1 MLQLKHRLFWL
12 LFGWSFVV
20 AVIVASVYPVAAMAL
35 NVNWDDKVIHAVVYF
50 FLMIW
55 FSGLY
60 ERRHQIVVA
69 AFVLALGFFLE
80 MTHLRLPYRF
90 FEPADLAANAA
101 GVLAGLGLSLW
112 FLAGWCQR
120 MESRLR

>member
-1 MLQLKHRLFWL
+1 MLQLKHRLYWL
-12 LFGWSFVV
+12 LFGWLSVV
-20 AVIVASVYPVAAMAL
+20 AVIVASIYPVTAAL
-35 NVNWDDKVIHAVVYF
+35 NVSWDDKAIHAVVYF
-50 FLMIW
+50 LLMIW

-80 MTHLRLPYRF
+80 MTQLRLPYRF
-90 FEPADLAANAA
+90 FEPMDLAANAA

>member
-1 MLQLKHRLFWL
+1 VLQLKHRLFWF

-20 AVIVASVYPVAAMAL
+20 AVIVVSIYPVTAVAL
-35 NVNWDDKVIHAVVYF
+35 NVSWGDKAIHAAAYF
-50 FLMIW
+50 LLMIW

-80 MTHLRLPYRF
+80 MTQLRLPYRF
-90 FEPADLAANAA
+90 FEPADLVANAA

-120 MESRLR
+120 IESHLR